1 MAAISVSVPRV
12 SFSFHLLIQE
22 PLQISSLFL
31 SHGCFYQGVPEC
43 VSFWHTLRGESL
55 FPTILGISQ
64 KYALLALKAKYPGC
78 LSFPCKTPE
87 LGSLTWD
94 LDPLLLGENLCNLVI
109 LPIVGNLPRVVCLQ
123 YTCLCPSYSYPFGS
137 FFASLVA
144 EGIFLLVFRSFSWI
158 VSLQI

>member
-12 SFSFHLLIQE
+12 SFSFYLLTQE

-31 SHGCFYQGVPEC
+31 SHCCFYQGVPEC
-43 VSFWHTLRGESL
+43 VSFWHILIGESL
-55 FPTILGISQ
+55 FPTVLGISQ
-64 KYALLALKAKYPGC
+64 KYALLAFKAKYPGC
-78 LSFPCKTPE
+78 LSFPCRTPG

-109 LPIVGNLPRVVCLQ
+109 LPIVGNLPRVVCLE
-123 YTCLCPSYSYPFGS
+123 YTCLCPSCPSPCGS

-144 EGIFLLVFRSFSWI
+144 EDIFLLVFRSFS
-158 VSLQI
+158 